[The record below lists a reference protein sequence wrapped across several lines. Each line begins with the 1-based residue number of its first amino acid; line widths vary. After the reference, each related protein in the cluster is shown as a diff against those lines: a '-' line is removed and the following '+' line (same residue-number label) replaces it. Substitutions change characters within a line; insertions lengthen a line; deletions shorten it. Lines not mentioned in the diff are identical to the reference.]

1 MVIDILTLSP
11 GYFASPLQE
20 GMIRRGIEKGL
31 VRVRIFNLRAFT
43 RDRHRTVDDRPFG
56 GGPGMVLKPEPIV
69 RALTF
74 LQGIPPGRPYNI
86 LLTPR
91 GRPLDQGLLKKI
103 VAQGRLVLICGR
115 YEGVDERIARYY
127 VDDELSLGDY
137 ILTGGE
143 LAAMVV
149 IDAVARLLPG
159 VLGNAASAE
168 TDSFAEAILE
178 YPQYTRPQEF
188 RGYSVPDILLSGN
201 HQAIRRWRHGQ
212 ALLRTQLRRPDLFTR
227 LHLSAEDCGL
237 LTQACEESARE
248 SAGSG
253 IGGENRED
261 TAVSG
266 PGALSGG
273 ESPP

>member
-1 MVIDILTLSP
+1 MIFEILTLFP
-11 GYFASPLQE
+11 GMFASPLQDSILGKAVQRE
-20 GMIRRGIEKGL
+20 LIEVRLHNIRDYAVDKHQM
-31 VRVRIFNLRAFT
+31 T
-43 RDRHRTVDDRPFG
+43 DDRPFG
-56 GGPGMVLKPEPIV
+56 GGEGMVMKPEPIAA
-69 RALTF
+69 ALDA
-74 LQGIPPGRPYNI
+74 LREQGPPPRVI
-86 LLTPR
+86 LLTP
-91 GRPLDQGLLKKI
+91 
-103 VAQGRLVLICGR
+103 QGRLFHQGTARELSQCPRLVLVCGR

-212 ALLRTQLRRPDLFTR
+212 ALLRTQLRRPDLFSR

-273 ESPP
+273 ESPT

>member
-1 MVIDILTLSP
+1 MIFEILTLFP
-11 GYFASPLQE
+11 GMFVSPLQE
-20 GMIRRGIEKGL
+20 SILGKALLRDLID
-31 VRVRIFNLRAFT
+31 VRVHNI
-43 RDRHRTVDDRPFG
+43 RDYAVDKHQVTDDRPFG
-56 GGPGMVLKPEPIV
+56 GGEGMVMKPEPIAA
-69 RALTF
+69 ALDA
-74 LQGIPPGRPYNI
+74 LHDQGPTPRVI
-86 LLTPR
+86 LLTP
-91 GRPLDQGLLKKI
+91 
-103 VAQGRLVLICGR
+103 QGRLFHQGVARELSQCPRLVLVCGR

-149 IDAVARLLPG
+149 IDVVARLLPG

-168 TDSFAEAILE
+168 AESFAEAILE

-227 LHLSAEDCGL
+227 VHLSAEDCGL
-237 LTQACEESARE
+237 LTQAREESARE

-253 IGGENRED
+253 IAGENQED
-261 TAVSG
+261 TALSG
-266 PGALSGG
+266 PGALPGG